1 MWDFYCT
8 CNVDQETINCGLA
21 HGGVVFSVCKLERVA
36 GSLQQDPIA
45 LVPAATKSQWRGVL
59 LDPLKLGPAPS
70 KTQDFI
76 FFLFHTV
83 KKK

>member
-1 MWDFYCT
+1 
-8 CNVDQETINCGLA
+8 VDQETINCGLA

-59 LDPLKLGPAPS
+59 LDPLKLGPALARP
-70 KTQDFI
+70 KILFFFFFI
-76 FFLFHTV
+76 R
-83 KKK
+83 